1 MRSASLKHC
10 VSFHSLPRV
19 QRRIKQCPQDR
30 LCLEQLRI
38 NWRMLVSAVL
48 DFSVLILDIFVE
60 IKTFLTSIL
69 NVVVMSY

>member
-10 VSFHSLPRV
+10 VSFHSLLRV

-30 LCLEQLRI
+30 LCLGQLRI
-38 NWRMLVSAVL
+38 NRRMLVSAVL
-48 DFSVLILDIFVE
+48 DFSVILDIFVE

>member
-19 QRRIKQCPQDR
+19 QRRIKQCR
-30 LCLEQLRI
+30 LCLGQLRI
-38 NWRMLVSAVL
+38 NRRMLVSAVL

>member
-30 LCLEQLRI
+30 LCLGQLRI
-38 NWRMLVSAVL
+38 NRRMLVSAVL

-69 NVVVMSY
+69 NMVVMSY

>member
-1 MRSASLKHC
+1 MLGA
-10 VSFHSLPRV
+10 
-19 QRRIKQCPQDR
+19 IK
-30 LCLEQLRI
+30 

-69 NVVVMSY
+69 NVLVMSY